1 MVSLVCGYFLSQMAR
16 KSTLYLRDEVS
27 EVCVVWLEA
36 FVGDLVGSL
45 LLLLLLL
52 LFSNGPRGHDV
63 GVGRG

>member
-16 KSTLYLRDEVS
+16 KSTVYLRDVVS

-45 LLLLLLL
+45 LLLLLL
-52 LFSNGPRGHDV
+52 FSNGPRGHDV